1 MLLED
6 VSLGFLQSHLLD
18 RSFFD
23 AAVKNTR
30 NKNGHRSSLPAAHKD
45 VNKPECSSMR
55 NKRKLLAHA
64 ITYNG
69 AMPTCCFPT
78 RCDTKQ
84 KSELAKNAKY
94 LMRPCLLPCSQNQ
107 LRSLFFG
114 PPDRPRNWPCLSKRR
129 FGPPDRPRK
138 WSCLLKR
145 RFGPPDRPRSWPCL
159 LTIGSP
165 ILRLPRFPARK
176 HKTRGC
182 LFSCPHGSPNPR
194 GSIGGPGSLLRRD
207 RVAHRA
213 WTLGPRRTG
222 ALVPGTPVF
231 GSRGPRAPGAR
242 GPKTFG
248 APETPEAR
256 GSRSHWV
263 PRHLQTS
270 PTRKMVRPGRGGL
283 RHVHPSRD

>member
-30 NKNGHRSSLPAAHKD
+30 NKNEHRSSLPAAHKD

-64 ITYNG
+64 ITYND

-107 LRSLFFG
+107 LRSTITS
-114 PPDRPRNWPCLSKRR
+114 PSTQ
-129 FGPPDRPRK
+129 
-138 WSCLLKR
+138 WSVACH
-145 RFGPPDRPRSWPCL
+145 PM
-159 LTIGSP
+159 
-165 ILRLPRFPARK
+165 ILA
-176 HKTRGC
+176 T
-182 LFSCPHGSPNPR
+182 
-194 GSIGGPGSLLRRD
+194 LLR
-207 RVAHRA
+207 
-213 WTLGPRRTG
+213 P
-222 ALVPGTPVF
+222 
-231 GSRGPRAPGAR
+231 S
-242 GPKTFG
+242 KTD
-248 APETPEAR
+248 AACNYLT
-256 GSRSHWV
+256 
-263 PRHLQTS
+263 T
-270 PTRKMVRPGRGGL
+270 
-283 RHVHPSRD
+283 